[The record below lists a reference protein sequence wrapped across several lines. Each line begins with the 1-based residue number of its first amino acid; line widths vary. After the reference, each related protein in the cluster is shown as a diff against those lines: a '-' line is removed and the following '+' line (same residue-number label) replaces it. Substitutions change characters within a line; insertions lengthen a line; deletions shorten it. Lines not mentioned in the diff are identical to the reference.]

1 VNEAAKAR
9 RHFRGWTTLVIGS
22 QAAMLWGLQQPAGL
36 LSSLGV
42 NLGFFGL
49 LGAAVGVTRPVSRG
63 LRFGPAVIGTATTS
77 AAVIVLWVVRRENHI
92 GTAFATVVILFAFM
106 IAVVWTMVALSRRG
120 LIVQTPLRR
129 NLVLG
134 LVIWMIISAIISWP
148 VDVGKGWMGVA
159 ALVALFAILA
169 WPRRRERSQE

>member
-1 VNEAAKAR
+1 M
-9 RHFRGWTTLVIGS
+9 IGS
-22 QAAMLWGLQQPAGL
+22 QVAMLWGLQQPAGF

-49 LGAAVGVTRPVSRG
+49 LGAAVGVTRPVSRW
-63 LRFGPAVIGTATTS
+63 LRFGPAIIGTAATS
-77 AAVIVLWVVRRENHI
+77 AAVIALWLVRRENYI
-92 GTAFATVVILFAFM
+92 TTAFATVVILFALM

-129 NLVLG
+129 SLVLG

-159 ALVALFAILA
+159 ALAALFVILV
-169 WPRRRERSQE
+169 WPSRRQKKMRS